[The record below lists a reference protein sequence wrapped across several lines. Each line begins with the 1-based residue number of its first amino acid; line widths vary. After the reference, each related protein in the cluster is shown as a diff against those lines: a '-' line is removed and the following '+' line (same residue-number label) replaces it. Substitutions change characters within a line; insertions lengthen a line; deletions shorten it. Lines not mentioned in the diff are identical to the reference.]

1 MMQNN
6 IMQMISQIK
15 SNPMSVLGKYGIP
28 QNIANNP
35 DAIIQYL
42 MNSGKVSQE
51 QYNRAVMMAQSMGIK
66 K

>member
-6 IMQMISQIK
+6 IMQMINQIK
-15 SNPMSVLGKYGIP
+15 SNPMSVLGRYGIP
-28 QNIANNP
+28 QNIANDP

-42 MNSGKVSQE
+42 MNNGKISQE
-51 QYNRAVMMAQSMGIK
+51 QYNRAVMMAQNMGIK

>member
-6 IMQMISQIK
+6 IMQMINQIK
-15 SNPMSVLGKYGIP
+15 SNPMSVLGRYGIP
-28 QNIANNP
+28 QNISNDP

-51 QYNRAVMMAQSMGIK
+51 QYNRAVMMAQNMGIK

>member
-15 SNPMSVLGKYGIP
+15 SNPMSVLGRYGIP
-28 QNIANNP
+28 QNIANDP

-42 MNSGKVSQE
+42 MNNGKISQAD
-51 QYNRAVMMAQSMGIK
+51 YDRAVMMAKQFGYK
-66 K
+66 G